1 MGDKAATS
9 QNKLVNHTRTHTI
22 PKDYWWI
29 AYPTSTE
36 FSIQSGADCTY
47 FVELRRPVRK
57 RIAANGGGV
66 LLEALLLK

>member
-1 MGDKAATS
+1 MLSVLTLKDRIGWWITPEP
-9 QNKLVNHTRTHTI
+9 I